1 MKTNLWSSA
10 AINGFLLA
18 LITIIFTLVQTAF
31 PISGMAA
38 MILLWVVKLAATI
51 GALFY
56 FMKTIGQEEEPFT
69 YGNAFS
75 YGFVVSCC
83 SNIVIACYLLLHY
96 TIIFPN
102 TIEKSM
108 EAMQPMLEQYGTDI
122 SSIEKILNNLPVFL
136 SISMIILYTIYGVI
150 FSSILASF
158 TKKAEEPFA
167 HEPDL

>member
-102 TIEKSM
+102 M
-108 EAMQPMLEQYGTDI
+108 R
-122 SSIEKILNNLPVFL
+122 NLMFPCNYYAY
-136 SISMIILYTIYGVI
+136 ITYIT
-150 FSSILASF
+150 
-158 TKKAEEPFA
+158 
-167 HEPDL
+167 